1 LPLFQAGVFPDT
13 IHCGL
18 RVAHLGTSSV
28 RFEIGVFRNDEDTA
42 VAQGHFIHVACDAAT
57 HRPIAMPAEMRNA
70 LEKLRC

>member
-1 LPLFQAGVFPDT
+1 VSFPDT
-13 IHCGL
+13 IRCGL
-18 RVAHLGTSSV
+18 RVTHLGASSV